1 MANKAGIR
9 KLWTPYYDSARHAT
23 TGHTALSFF
32 IDPIG
37 GGTSP
42 HTNSGVKTKLD
53 TNMKDRKF
61 GPNQKM
67 EVVGIRVKYKPTA
80 VAPATQAADLQ
91 LIMNTGLLTIK
102 VGDAVFIEQQLWD
115 FNAGVGPAAGFA
127 ATTAATTSIAF
138 AANGITQ
145 GENFWKLYELGF
157 AIEEGE
163 QIDAVMSWPAAVTIT
178 TATVITLQLEGR
190 YTTNVVG

>member
-1 MANKAGIR
+1 MPCVTIR
-9 KLWTPYYDSARHAT
+9 RDEAVQRWPVEKNEPLAAASTAVFRSASSST
-23 TGHTALSFF
+23 TSGFLPPISSWNFF
-32 IDPIG
+32 I
-37 GGTSP
+37 
-42 HTNSGVKTKLD
+42 
-53 TNMKDRKF
+53 F
-61 GPNQKM
+61 
-67 EVVGIRVKYKPTA
+67 
-80 VAPATQAADLQ
+80 APATQAADLQ

-190 YTTNVVG
+190 YTNNVVG